1 MIEIDMKD
9 LHEEM
14 EMKWIASNASLLNLV
29 LQSRW
34 IQVGFFPFLGLF
46 EFY

>member
-1 MIEIDMKD
+1 MTDEV
-9 LHEEM
+9 

-34 IQVGFFPFLGLF
+34 VQVNVPFWYDLAHFFNVFVF
-46 EFY
+46 F